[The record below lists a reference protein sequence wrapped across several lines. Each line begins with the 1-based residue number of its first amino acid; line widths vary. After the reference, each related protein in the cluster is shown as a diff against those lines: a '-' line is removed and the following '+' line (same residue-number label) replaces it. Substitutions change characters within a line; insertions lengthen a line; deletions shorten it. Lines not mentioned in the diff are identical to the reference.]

1 MFKNLLLLLSIFFF
15 ISHNTVSAQKTD
27 YSSLYGPIKEQQ
39 LIESKWR
46 YEYTLH
52 VESNTVIHK
61 AENYYDFFLYLR
73 YDYTYQE
80 FLNGEFSRGTWS
92 LNDRTLFY
100 SFKNITKF
108 EIAELGKKVMILEF
122 NQPNAKGTYQYH
134 FVRTTS
140 EKAPFVKPW
149 NELPDVIVEETDP
162 NSTSKER
169 NWWTFGKKKK
179 RKNKKG
185 RKNKEES
192 TLAQTYINVELI
204 GGGYYGGINPVMRD
218 YTHIKSNGRLIKE
231 HKSAQHG
238 LQVTKKDISREELE
252 AFAEW
257 VTQQGFFEMNRIYDC
272 ETSICQKRKR
282 QKPTPVPLRLAIA
295 YGNRSKVITI
305 SIWGMD
311 DNQIHY
317 VDYPKELDNIIDAI
331 QRMGNRIEEDM
342 VSRK

>member
-1 MFKNLLLLLSIFFF
+1 MSKSLLLLLLTTLFCLSGFEA
-15 ISHNTVSAQKTD
+15 TAQKPTD
-27 YSSLYGPIKEQQ
+27 YASLYGPINEQQ
-39 LIESKWR
+39 LMESKWR

-92 LNDRTLFY
+92 LNERTLFY
-100 SFKNITKF
+100 SFKNIKKF
-108 EIAELGKKVMILEF
+108 EIAEVNKKVLIF
-122 NQPNAKGTYQYH
+122 SA
-134 FVRTTS
+134 TS
-140 EKAPFVKPW
+140 EEAPFVKPW

-162 NSTSKER
+162 NAKKKNR
-169 NWWTFGKKKK
+169 KWWAFGGGKKKK
-179 RKNKKG
+179 NKKDEDEITEK
-185 RKNKEES
+185 R
-192 TLAQTYINVELI
+192 TYINVELI
-204 GGGYYGGINPVMRD
+204 GGGYYGGVNPVMRD
-218 YTHIKSNGRLIKE
+218 YTHIKSDGRLIKE

-238 LQVTKKDISREELE
+238 LKVTKKDIPREELE
-252 AFAEW
+252 EFAEW
-257 VTQQGFFEMNRIYDC
+257 ITRQGFFDMNRIYDC
-272 ETSICQKRKR
+272 EMPICQKRKR
-282 QKPTPVPLRLAIA
+282 QKPTPIPLRLAIT
-295 YGNRSKVITI
+295 YGNRTKVITI

-331 QRMGNRIEEDM
+331 QRMGNRIENDM

>member
-1 MFKNLLLLLSIFFF
+1 MSKSLLFLILTLFCLSGYEA
-15 ISHNTVSAQKTD
+15 TAQTTTD
-27 YSSLYGPIKEQQ
+27 YASLYGPINEQH

-100 SFKNITKF
+100 SFKNIKKF
-108 EIAELGKKVMILEF
+108 EIADLNKKVMILEF

-134 FVRTTS
+134 FVSTTA
-140 EKAPFVKPW
+140 EEAPFVKPW
-149 NELPDVIVEETDP
+149 NELPDVIVEDTDP
-162 NSTSKER
+162 NVKKKER
-169 NWWTFGKKKK
+169 KWWAFGKY
-179 RKNKKG
+179 KNKKSK
-185 RKNKEES
+185 KNKNQIAEK
-192 TLAQTYINVELI
+192 QTYINVELI
-204 GGGYYGGINPVMRD
+204 GGGYYGGVNPVMRD
-218 YTHIKSNGRLIKE
+218 YTHIKSNGRLVKE
-231 HKSAQHG
+231 HKSAQSG
-238 LQVTKKDISREELE
+238 LKVTKKDISREELE
-252 AFAEW
+252 EFAEW
-257 VTQQGFFEMNRIYDC
+257 VTRQGFFEMNRIYDC
-272 ETSICQKRKR
+272 EMPICQKRKR
-282 QKPTPVPLRLAIA
+282 QKPTPIPLRLAIT
-295 YGNRSKVITI
+295 YGNRTKVITI